1 MNQIKMEIEI
11 ASLQEKRIQ
20 KAGLMDIFEK
30 VVNGE
35 RLSFDDG
42 VKLYTTNDILSLGFL
57 ANIVRERFNGNRTY
71 FVKNH
76 IINYS
81 NICELD
87 CKFCSFYRKEN
98 QDGAYRF
105 TLEQIFEKIRPLK
118 DEIVEVHIVGA
129 LDPKLPWEYYIDM
142 MRGIKEIN
150 PKINIKAFTAVE
162 IDYFAKMFGKTY
174 EEILT
179 ELKEAGL
186 DTMPGGG
193 AEVFSERVRQRL
205 FPDKIGARE
214 WLEVHRIAH
223 RLGIRTNAT
232 MLYGHMETIEERV
245 NHLIKLRELQDET
258 KGFLAFIPLP
268 YHPKNNKYAGD
279 WTTGLQNLKSFAV
292 ARLMLDNFPHIKCFW
307 VSTGVKVAQVSQSF
321 GVDDLD
327 GTVREER
334 IYHMAGADTVQYLS
348 KNQLIKLIKDA
359 GKIPVERDAYY
370 NVIAEY

>member
-1 MNQIKMEIEI
+1 MKVELYQPYEERLAK
-11 ASLQEKRIQ
+11 S
-20 KAGLMDIFEK
+20 GLYDIFEK
-30 VVNGE
+30 VVEGE
-35 RLSFDDG
+35 RLSFEDG
-42 VKLYTTNDILSLGFL
+42 VRLYRTDDVLMLGYL
-57 ANIVRERFNGNRTY
+57 ANMVREKLNGNRTY

-87 CKFCSFYRKEN
+87 CKFCSFYRKEG
-98 QDGAYRF
+98 QAGAYRF
-105 TLEQIFEKIRPLK
+105 TLEQIFDKIRPLK
-118 DEIVEVHIVGA
+118 DEIVEVHIVGS
-129 LDPKLPWEYYIDM
+129 LDPKLPWEYYVDM

-150 PKINIKAFTAVE
+150 PRINIKAFTAVE
-162 IDYFAKMFGKTY
+162 IDYFARMFGKSY
-174 EEILT
+174 EEVLS

-193 AEVFSERVRQRL
+193 AEIFSERVRQRL
-205 FPDKIGARE
+205 FPDKIGADE
-214 WLEVHRIAH
+214 WLEVHRTAH
-223 RLGIRTNAT
+223 KIGIKTNAT

-245 NHLIKLRELQDET
+245 VHLIKLRELQDET
-258 KGFLAFIPLP
+258 NGFLTFIPLP
-268 YHPKNNKYAGD
+268 YHPKNNKFAGE

-307 VSTGVKVAQVSQSF
+307 VSTGVKVAQISQCF

-334 IYHMAGADTVQYLS
+334 IYHMAGADTAQYLP
-348 KNQLIKLIKDA
+348 KNQIIKLIKDA
-359 GKIPVERDAYY
+359 GRTPVERDAYY

>member
-1 MNQIKMEIEI
+1 MEVEI
-11 ASLQEKRIQ
+11 LPVQEKQIQ
-20 KAGLMDIFEK
+20 RAGLIDILEK
-30 VVNGE
+30 VLEGK
-35 RLSFDDG
+35 RLSFDEG
-42 VKLYTTNDILSLGFL
+42 VRLYKTDDILSLGFL
-57 ANIVRERFNGNRTY
+57 ANIVRERLSGNKTY

-87 CKFCSFYRKEN
+87 CKFCSFYRKEG

-118 DEIVEVHIVGA
+118 DEIVEVHIVGS
-129 LDPKLPWEYYIDM
+129 LDPKLPWDYYLDM
-142 MRGIKEIN
+142 LRGIKEIN
-150 PKINIKAFTAVE
+150 PSINIKAFTAVE
-162 IDYFAKMFGKTY
+162 IDYFAKIFGKTY
-174 EEILT
+174 EEVLV
-179 ELKEAGL
+179 ELKNAGL

-205 FPDKIGARE
+205 FPDKIGADE
-214 WLEVHRIAH
+214 WLEVHRTAH
-223 RLGIRTNAT
+223 KLGIRTNAT

-245 NHLIKLRELQDET
+245 IHLMKLRELQDET
-258 KGFLAFIPLP
+258 GGFLAFIPLP

-307 VSTGVKVAQVSQSF
+307 VSTGVKVAQISQSF

-334 IYHMAGADTVQYLS
+334 IYHMAGADTAQYLS

-359 GKIPVERDAYY
+359 GRIPIERDAYY

>member
-1 MNQIKMEIEI
+1 MEIEI
-11 ASLQEKRIQ
+11 LPVQEKQIQ
-20 KAGLMDIFEK
+20 RAGLIDIFEK
-30 VVNGE
+30 VLNGE
-35 RLSFDDG
+35 RLGFDDG
-42 VKLYTTNDILSLGFL
+42 VKLYKTEDVLALGFL
-57 ANIVRERFNGNRTY
+57 ANIVRERLNGNKTY

-87 CKFCSFYRKEN
+87 CKFCSFYRKEG

-105 TLEQIFEKIRPLK
+105 TLEQIFDKIRPLK
-118 DEIVEVHIVGA
+118 DEIVEVHIVGS
-129 LDPKLPWEYYIDM
+129 LDPKLPWDYYLDM
-142 MRGIKEIN
+142 LRGIKEIN

-162 IDYFAKMFGKTY
+162 IDYFARSFNKTY
-174 EEILT
+174 EEVLV
-179 ELKEAGL
+179 ELKSAGL

-205 FPDKIGARE
+205 FPDKIGANK
-214 WLEVHRIAH
+214 WLEVHRTAH
-223 RLGIRTNAT
+223 KLGIRTNAT
-232 MLYGHMETIEERV
+232 MLYGHMETVEERV
-245 NHLIKLRELQDET
+245 IHLIKLRELQDET
-258 KGFLAFIPLP
+258 GGFLAFIPLP

-307 VSTGVKVAQVSQSF
+307 VSTGVKVAQISQSF

-334 IYHMAGADTVQYLS
+334 IYHMAGADTAQYLS
-348 KNQLIKLIKDA
+348 KFQLIKLIKDA
-359 GKIPVERDAYY
+359 GRVPIERDAYY
-370 NVIAEY
+370 NIITEH

>member
-1 MNQIKMEIEI
+1 MEIEI
-11 ASLQEKRIQ
+11 FPVQEKQIQ
-20 KAGLMDIFEK
+20 KSGLIDILEK
-30 VVNGE
+30 VLNGE

-42 VKLYTTNDILSLGFL
+42 VKLYKTNDILSLGFL
-57 ANIVRERFNGNRTY
+57 ANIVRERLNGNRTY

-87 CKFCSFYRKEN
+87 CKFCSFYRKEG

-105 TLEQIFEKIRPLK
+105 TLEQIFDKIKPLK
-118 DEIVEVHIVGA
+118 DEIVEVHIVGS
-129 LDPKLPWEYYIDM
+129 LDPKLPWDYYLDM

-150 PKINIKAFTAVE
+150 PNINIKAFTAVE
-162 IDYFAKMFGKTY
+162 IDYFARMFKKSY
-174 EEILT
+174 EEVLS

-214 WLEVHRIAH
+214 WLEVHRTAH
-223 RLGIRTNAT
+223 KLGIKTNAT
-232 MLYGHMETIEERV
+232 MLYGHMETIDERV
-245 NHLIKLRELQDET
+245 QHLIMLRELQDET
-258 KGFLAFIPLP
+258 GGFLTFIPLP
-268 YHPKNNKYAGD
+268 YHPKNNKFAGD

-334 IYHMAGADTVQYLS
+334 IYHMAGADTAQYLS

-359 GKIPVERDAYY
+359 GRTPVERDAYY

>member
-1 MNQIKMEIEI
+1 MEVEI
-11 ASLQEKRIQ
+11 LSVQEKQIQ
-20 KAGLMDIFEK
+20 KAGLIDILEK
-30 VVNGE
+30 VLEGR

-42 VKLYTTNDILSLGFL
+42 VRLYKTDDILSLGFL
-57 ANIVRERFNGNRTY
+57 ANIVRERFNGNKTY

-87 CKFCSFYRKEN
+87 CKFCSFYRKEG

-105 TLEQIFEKIRPLK
+105 TLEQIFDKIRPLK

-129 LDPKLPWEYYIDM
+129 LDPKLPWDYYLDM
-142 MRGIKEIN
+142 LRGIKEIN
-150 PKINIKAFTAVE
+150 PNINIKAFTAVE
-162 IDYFAKMFGKTY
+162 IDYFAKNFGKTY
-174 EEILT
+174 EEVLV
-179 ELKEAGL
+179 ELKNAGL
-186 DTMPGGG
+186 DTIPGGG

-205 FPDKIGARE
+205 FPDKIGANE

-223 RLGIRTNAT
+223 KLGIRTNAT

-245 NHLIKLRELQDET
+245 IHLMKLRELQDET
-258 KGFLAFIPLP
+258 GGFLAFIPLP

-279 WTTGLQNLKSFAV
+279 WTTGLQNLKSFAL

-307 VSTGVKVAQVSQSF
+307 VSTGVKVAQISQSF

-334 IYHMAGADTVQYLS
+334 IYHMAGADTSQYLS

-359 GKIPVERDAYY
+359 GRVPVERDAYY

>member
-1 MNQIKMEIEI
+1 MEIEI
-11 ASLQEKRIQ
+11 SPVQERYIQ
-20 KAGLMDIFEK
+20 KAGLMYIFEK
-30 VVNGE
+30 VVEGE
-35 RLSFDDG
+35 RLTFEDG
-42 VKLYTTNDILSLGFL
+42 VKLYGTNDILVLGFL
-57 ANIVRERFNGNRTY
+57 ANIVRERLNGDKTY

-87 CKFCSFYRKEN
+87 CKFCSFYRKEG
-98 QDGAYRF
+98 QEGAYRF
-105 TLEQIFEKIRPLK
+105 SLEQIFEKIRPLK

-129 LDPKLPWEYYIDM
+129 LDPRLPWEYYLDM
-142 MRGIKEIN
+142 MRGIKDIN

-162 IDYFAKMFGKTY
+162 IDYFARMFGKTY
-174 EEILT
+174 EEVLS

-193 AEVFSERVRQRL
+193 AEVFSERVRQKL
-205 FPDKIGARE
+205 FPDKIGAKE
-214 WLEVHRIAH
+214 WLEVHRTAH
-223 RLGIRTNAT
+223 KLGIRTNAT
-232 MLYGHMETIEERV
+232 MLYGHMETVEERV
-245 NHLIKLRELQDET
+245 EHLIKLRELQDET
-258 KGFLAFIPLP
+258 GGFLTFIPLP

-279 WTTGLQNLKSFAV
+279 WVTGLQNLKSFAV

-307 VSTGVKVAQVSQSF
+307 VSTGVKVAQISQNF

-334 IYHMAGADTVQYLS
+334 IYHMAGADTAQYLS

-359 GKIPVERDAYY
+359 GRTPIERDAYY